1 MIAGSEKMNFALPP
15 AEQRPA
21 SGWRYRYAVRRG
33 RFVTLGRDTLMLVR
47 NPSWDPRTDALRKA
61 YPDRIELEMRG
72 GRNSERYR
80 NAREVDRGALDL
92 VVDANALPGQ
102 IRRYG
107 RSPRLRQ
114 RLHVNT
120 ESELDFVSTNI
131 AVPPFDDV
139 HVRRALNLALD
150 RRALAQFA
158 NATPLGPVTPT
169 EHVLPDSVEDDLLAS
184 YGPYPLRGDLAAA
197 RAEMARSRYDR
208 DHDGRCD
215 APACRG
221 IVAYGRP
228 LDLPGSRR
236 AEALIRRDLARIGV
250 VIADRHIRSNVMLA
264 ILTRPRS
271 HVALSLASGWIV
283 DFPDAAG
290 FAPVL
295 QKPSDAVNLDF
306 SLLGATPGQLRR
318 WGYRVRSVPSVDTKI
333 PQCRTLLSDLRTR
346 CWAELDQL
354 LAERVVPWLPL
365 DESELAAVTSAR
377 VARYSFDQFVPAPA
391 LDRIALGRGGG

>member
-15 AEQRPA
+15 AQQRPA
-21 SGWRYRYAVRRG
+21 SGWRYRYAIRQG
-33 RFVTLGRDTLMLVR
+33 RFVTVGRETLMLVR
-47 NPSWDPRTDALRKA
+47 NPSWKPRTDALRRA

-72 GRNSERYR
+72 SRNSERYR

-92 VVDANALPGQ
+92 VLDENALPGQ
-102 IRRYG
+102 IRRYE
-107 RSPRLRQ
+107 RSKRLLQ
-114 RLHVNT
+114 RVHVNAA
-120 ESELDFVSTNI
+120 SELDFVAMNL
-131 AVPPFDDV
+131 ALPPFDDV

-150 RRALAQFA
+150 RRAVARFT
-158 NATPLGPVTPT
+158 NETEVGPVTPT

-221 IVAYGRP
+221 IVAYGRS
-228 LDLPGSRR
+228 LDLPPSRR
-236 AEALIRRDLARIGV
+236 AEALIRRDFARIGV
-250 VIADRHIRSNVMLA
+250 LITDRHFRSNVIVPRFL
-264 ILTRPRS
+264 RPKS

-283 DFPDAAG
+283 DFPDAAS

-295 QKPSDAVNLDF
+295 QKPSDATNLDF
-306 SLLGATPGQLRR
+306 SLLGATPAQLRR
-318 WGYRVRSVPSVDTKI
+318 WGYRVRSVPSADTKI
-333 PQCRTLLSDLRTR
+333 AQCSSLLADLRTR

-354 LAERVVPWLPL
+354 LTERIVPWLPL
-365 DESELAAVTSAR
+365 DEGEFAAVTSGR
-377 VARYSFDQFVPAPA
+377 VARYSFDQFTALPA
-391 LDRIALGRGGG
+391 LDRIALRRGGG